1 MGITVLSLFDG
12 ISCGMV
18 ALERAGIEV
27 DKYIAYEIEHN
38 AIEISKKNYPEIVRG
53 GDVTKEDFTKYKG
66 KIDILIGGSP
76 CQNLC
81 SCGNRKGL
89 EGEESRLFFD
99 YVRALYETEA
109 KWFLLENN
117 ATMTKE
123 NQDIITGIMGVEP
136 IYINSNLL
144 TAQERKRLYW
154 TNIPDIKQPEDKG
167 IFLRDIVQPREEKK
181 EYECY
186 KRMMAKEE
194 GTLAHKKAW
203 SQVKTLDQKSR
214 TLTTAQN
221 ISNSG
226 ATNIKYSD
234 TEYYILTP
242 LECERLQTLPD
253 NYTEGISNTQR
264 YKAIGNG
271 WTVDVIAH
279 IFKYLKKAIEENIEP
294 VKLKDHERP
303 QQSYRRMVNTEEKKT
318 EEKTINANEVKVRNE
333 LTGGSCFLPCICWQE
348 QADEAAQWQQGDTVE
363 LLGRYQSRQ
372 YEKVLDAA
380 TGEREQRTAYEV
392 SVRLIRRKEEA
403 ENEC

>member
-38 AIEISKKNYPEIVRG
+38 AIEISKKNYPEIVRGG

-214 TLTTAQN
+214 ALTTAQN

-253 NYTEGISNTQR
+253 NYTEGVSNTQR

-318 EEKTINANEVKVRNE
+318 EEKNNKCKRGNRNAGK
-333 LTGGSCFLPCICWQE
+333 
-348 QADEAAQWQQGDTVE
+348 
-363 LLGRYQSRQ
+363 
-372 YEKVLDAA
+372 
-380 TGEREQRTAYEV
+380 GE
-392 SVRLIRRKEEA
+392 IRKEDSRIREGA
-403 ENEC
+403 KGKRQGNKQN

>member
-38 AIEISKKNYPEIVRG
+38 VIEISRKNYPQIVRG

-66 KIDILIGGSP
+66 QIDILIGGSP

-81 SCGNRKGL
+81 SCGDKKGL

-123 NQDIITGIMGVEP
+123 NQDIITEIMGVEP
-136 IYINSNLL
+136 IFINSNLL
-144 TAQERKRLYW
+144 TAQDRKRLYW
-154 TNIPDIKQPEDKG
+154 TNIPNIEQPEDKG
-167 IFLRDIVQPREEKK
+167 IYLRDIMQPKEEKP

-186 KRMMAKEE
+186 KRMAAKVE

-203 SQVKTLDQKSR
+203 SQVRTLDQKSR
-214 TLTTAQN
+214 ALTTSQA

-226 ATNIKYSD
+226 ATNVKYAD
-234 TEYYILTP
+234 NEYYILTP
-242 LECERLQTLPD
+242 KECERLQTLPD
-253 NYTEGISNTQR
+253 NYIEGVSNTQR

-279 IFKYLKKAIEENIEP
+279 IFKYLKKALTDSIEP
-294 VKLKDHERP
+294 VELKERERPKQSYRKIVSMPEPQISSKQEEREVIEVQEKEKYEKQIEDLKQQIKEKDKELHNIKEEMQKLKDK
-303 QQSYRRMVNTEEKKT
+303 VFNILLEK
-318 EEKTINANEVKVRNE
+318 AC
-333 LTGGSCFLPCICWQE
+333 G
-348 QADEAAQWQQGDTVE
+348 
-363 LLGRYQSRQ
+363 
-372 YEKVLDAA
+372 
-380 TGEREQRTAYEV
+380 
-392 SVRLIRRKEEA
+392 
-403 ENEC
+403 